1 MSILIGWW
9 KRYKIYYGS
18 LLQTSWFL
26 LEAQDR
32 DTRRETEDGGDMRDA
47 MERTLSTW
55 QALWAPAD
63 SATWGLSP
71 QASVVLTRRHSQ
83 RRKMYRDIRV

>member
-47 MERTLSTW
+47 LERTDLH
-55 QALWAPAD
+55 
-63 SATWGLSP
+63 GRHCGHR
-71 QASVVLTRRHSQ
+71 LTQ
-83 RRKMYRDIRV
+83 QPGA